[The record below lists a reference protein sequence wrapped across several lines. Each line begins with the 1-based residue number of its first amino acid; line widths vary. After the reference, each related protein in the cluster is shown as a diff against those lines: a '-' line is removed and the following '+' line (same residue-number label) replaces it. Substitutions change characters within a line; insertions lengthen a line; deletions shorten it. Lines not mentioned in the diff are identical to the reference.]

1 METISKKGASIMLK
15 LKFLLYVSLISA
27 LCLSVQGLSV
37 AQIFFKD
44 DFEKDEIGK
53 EPKNWEYDPGAEVKD
68 RGKVAVDPLEPKNK
82 VFTGYGGYKANK
94 GEQYI
99 DFVAEWDWMF
109 HQNNNRNNSIGFRVV
124 DPGRHYQ
131 LSRRS
136 GGIDWKIYMYN
147 GAWNEIVTAA
157 FPTKIDIWY
166 RVQLTVQG
174 EEFTVKARE
183 KNDQTPFAKLKPV
196 LKIKD
201 GTYKKGAF
209 ETSYWGPIDNV
220 IIAASEADILPVEA
234 KEKLAISWGKIKIT
248 H

>member
-1 METISKKGASIMLK
+1 MPKI
-15 LKFLLYVSLISA
+15 KFLFCSCLILTILT
-27 LCLSVQGLSV
+27 LCLMVQGSSL
-37 AQIFFKD
+37 AQVFFKD

-53 EPKNWEYDPGAEVKD
+53 SPKNWEYDPGAEVKNI
-68 RGKVAVDPLEPKNK
+68 GKVDVDPLDPKNK

-94 GEQYI
+94 GEQYT

-109 HQNNNRNNSIGFRVV
+109 HQDNNRNNSMGFKVV
-124 DPGRHYQ
+124 DPGHHYQ

-136 GGIDWKIYMYN
+136 GGVDWKIYMFN
-147 GAWNEIVTAA
+147 GAWNEIAAVA
-157 FPTKIDIWY
+157 FPTKIDTWY
-166 RVQLTVQG
+166 RVQLTVKG
-174 EEFTVKARE
+174 EEFVVKA
-183 KNDQTPFAKLKPV
+183 KDKKDQTPFAKLNPT

-234 KEKLAISWGKIKIT
+234 KGKLTTSWGRIKLN